1 MQKKSIKV
9 SACFLTHLRKS
20 NMANKITGR
29 LMEMEYYLPQTHGF
43 RTVGFNFMPKVEH
56 GCMD

>member
-1 MQKKSIKV
+1 MQKKSIKGV
-9 SACFLTHLRKS
+9 GLLFDTFAKVYYGD
-20 NMANKITGR
+20 KITGR